1 MMALHNYIYLK
12 HKGHDPSC
20 HKLIA
25 RDHDARPSAT
35 RSIQAAVDGS
45 VDPVK
50 TTSDVIRAA
59 NAGNPK

>member
-1 MMALHNYIYLK
+1 MALHNYIYLK

-25 RDHDARPSAT
+25 RDHDARPSPT
-35 RSIQAAVDGS
+35 RSTQAAAVGP

-50 TTSDVIRAA
+50 STSDVIRAPTVA
-59 NAGNPK
+59 DPK